1 MFVGRAS
8 RREAT
13 FTVTAE
19 YIQALHKRP
28 RNSAT
33 FQIEVTKLN
42 VAALSNVSVF
52 ESDFHF
58 FGWNECRWN
67 DISLIKVKMK
77 LWVASHSSKQI
88 DASIRIIDFT
98 QVWKISVSI
107 YTLFFMKYFLTNT
120 LDVFLL
126 QVESCLWCF
135 LTHFW
140 ERGRKCIA
148 WWFPRGTPPL
158 LYLRPLYLAILQ

>member
-1 MFVGRAS
+1 MSLARQVGVFRCAS
-8 RREAT
+8 ISW
-13 FTVTAE
+13 F
-19 YIQALHKRP
+19 QAVSGWVSNLP
-28 RNSAT
+28 FSASAST
-33 FQIEVTKLN
+33 G
-42 VAALSNVSVF
+42 LS
-52 ESDFHF
+52 DY
-58 FGWNECRWN
+58 FGWN
-67 DISLIKVKMK
+67 DISLIKVNMK

-98 QVWKISVSI
+98 QAWKNSVSI
-107 YTLFFMKYFLTNT
+107 YILFFMKYFLANT

-158 LYLRPLYLAILQ
+158 LYLRPMFLAILQ

>member
-33 FQIEVTKLN
+33 FQIEVTKLS
-42 VAALSNVSVF
+42 VTELSNVSVF

-67 DISLIKVKMK
+67 DISLIKVNMK

-98 QVWKISVSI
+98 QAWKNSVSI
-107 YTLFFMKYFLTNT
+107 YFLTNT

-148 WWFPRGTPPL
+148 WWFPRGTPPSSILKVTVLL
-158 LYLRPLYLAILQ
+158 LYYYSSRK